1 MMMVSKVNDIMYI
14 HHYCL
19 DVIVLTWLSD
29 NLCQAVGL
37 AIECKWSGV
46 LMSALDGNEIQRKES
61 LQTIR

>member
-1 MMMVSKVNDIMYI
+1 MYI

-19 DVIVLTWLSD
+19 DVTVLTWLSD

-46 LMSALDGNEIQRKES
+46 LMSALDGNESQRKES